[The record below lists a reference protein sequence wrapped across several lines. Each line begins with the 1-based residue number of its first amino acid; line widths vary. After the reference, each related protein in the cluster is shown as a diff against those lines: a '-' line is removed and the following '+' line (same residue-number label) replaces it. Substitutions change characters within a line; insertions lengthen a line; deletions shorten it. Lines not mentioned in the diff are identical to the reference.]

1 MQTYGLRGVLSAVF
15 ALLFRG
21 RRGLALS
28 LTGYASKVVETV
40 KSRHGGVGKEAFALD
55 IDTLFVADV
64 GHVCP
69 GITAKLLFAQANGKA
84 VGVVADLVLA
94 EGKK

>member
-40 KSRHGGVGKEAFALD
+40 KSHHGGVGKEALALD
-55 IDTLFVADV
+55 VDLLSVADV

-69 GITAKLLFAQANGKA
+69 GIPA
-84 VGVVADLVLA
+84 
-94 EGKK
+94 